1 MLGVAL
7 PRPCAGG
14 KVREGQSKSAA
25 ATAAAVH
32 TAANAVN
39 TATRPRRSAQRDSP
53 HSANMTLQIA
63 SQANSFCPNT
73 SQAKSRKNS
82 AKITLTL
89 SQSKSAG
96 SANSAATRQA
106 SRAAVSLTLIKI
118 PPSHAPVRA
127 HLPSRS
133 PRACC
138 SGRSGCSGVAMVQV
152 VGRRLSYGS
161 GRSRGFR
168 HLRPPPRTTS
178 RHPPA
183 ISLARRATS
192 RQRIGLCDHSP
203 TNGKS

>member
-39 TATRPRRSAQRDSP
+39 TAPRPRRSAQRDSP

-63 SQANSFCPNT
+63 SQANSFGPNT

-89 SQSKSAG
+89 SQSKSAASATAHSAPAAAHAAAG
-96 SANSAATRQA
+96 CRVHAAAAHSAHSATNASRSANSAATRHA
-106 SRAAVSLTLIKI
+106 SHAAVSLTLIKI
-118 PPSHAPVRA
+118 P
-127 HLPSRS
+127 L
-133 PRACC
+133 
-138 SGRSGCSGVAMVQV
+138 
-152 VGRRLSYGS
+152 
-161 GRSRGFR
+161 
-168 HLRPPPRTTS
+168 
-178 RHPPA
+178 
-183 ISLARRATS
+183 
-192 RQRIGLCDHSP
+192 
-203 TNGKS
+203 